1 MTFNG
6 QAVRSSG
13 VFLVT
18 PFGGN
23 HDGLLGNTP
32 RSRVAF
38 VIVLIGLLCILS
50 R

>member
-1 MTFNG
+1 MVKQSEV
-6 QAVRSSG
+6 QAF
-13 VFLVT
+13 FLVT
-18 PFGGN
+18 PFGEI

-38 VIVLIGLLCILS
+38 VIVLIGFLCIRS

>member
-1 MTFNG
+1 MVK
-6 QAVRSSG
+6 QSEVQ
-13 VFLVT
+13 VFFLGT
-18 PFGGN
+18 PFGGI

-38 VIVLIGLLCILS
+38 VIVLIGLLCIRS